1 MNNEFKL
8 RLYKKTGPEKVIW
21 IRNYSMIPQKSCGQ
35 RTSFCYVNL
44 IILLIL
50 TELSTQLSGYGQERK
65 TGQDIVKLI
74 SQNSSLEENVRLTL

>member
-1 MNNEFKL
+1 
-8 RLYKKTGPEKVIW
+8 
-21 IRNYSMIPQKSCGQ
+21 MIPQKSCEQ